1 MLLIKGNVS
10 ETELYERERERERE
24 WDYQKERYKETFH
37 SVSSYAG
44 CARHEALV
52 FVQKYTEICVIRQDF

>member
-10 ETELYERERERERE
+10 ETELYERERERE

-52 FVQKYTEICVIRQDF
+52 FVQKYTEICVICQDF